1 MPVFSGL
8 RARLLWLVLLAV
20 LPALALILYQGHRS
34 GQLAA
39 RHTVDEAQLLVR
51 LAAAD
56 YERLVA
62 NTRQLLGTLAQLP
75 EVRGRDAAA
84 CNTLFARL
92 KSGYA
97 QYVNLGVIG
106 PDGMVF
112 CSAVPSARRVSV
124 SDRAYFQR
132 ALKTRGFAVGDFQ
145 IGRITHQAVV
155 VFAHPDYDAAGKLQ
169 TMVFAALD
177 LTWLN
182 QIAAKAQLPAGST
195 VTLFDSQGVILSRY
209 PDPEKWI
216 GQSRRDAPL
225 TRIIL
230 AQRRAGTA
238 EATGLDGVPRLY
250 AFAPLLEGVAGGGVY
265 LSVGIPRAIAFADIN
280 RILTHTF
287 VGLALVTLLVL
298 AAAWFG
304 GDVFL
309 LRKIRALVDATR
321 RLGQGELGTRT
332 GLAHGRD
339 EIGQLAGAFDEMA
352 ATLHARNTEFERV
365 MEALGDSEERFRTLV
380 ETTSDWIWEVDARG
394 VYTYASPKV
403 KDLLGYAPEEVV
415 GKTPFDFMP
424 PDEAAK
430 VGRQFAEIA
439 AARRP
444 FERLE
449 NVNLHKDGRRVVLE
463 TSGVPI
469 FDHDG
474 GFMGYRG
481 IDRDI
486 TERIKAQEK
495 LRYLAYHDELTDLP
509 NRALLLDRLR
519 QGLIETA
526 RQDRRVAALCLD
538 LRDFKNI
545 NDTLGHETGNRLLQA
560 VAGRLQACVRPGDT
574 VARLGGDKFGMMLA
588 DVSQHEDVARV
599 MQKIRA
605 EFAKPLRV
613 DDQELHLSMTFGI
626 SLYPSD
632 GTDAETLLKNADIAM
647 YRARERD
654 DDYQYYSADMTASA
668 SERLAL
674 ENDLRHALER
684 NELLLHYQPQVDL
697 TSGAITGVEALI
709 RWQHPVHGMIS
720 PEKFIP
726 LAEQTGLI
734 LPIGEWVLRQAC
746 AQARAWQ
753 AAGWPLRVAVNLS
766 ARQFRQPGL
775 DSLIRGFWR
784 KPGSIRAGSMSS

>member
-1 MPVFSGL
+1 M
-8 RARLLWLVLLAV
+8 LLAV
-20 LPALALILYQGHRS
+20 LPAIALVLYTGHRS

-106 PDGMVF
+106 LDGMVF

-195 VTLFDSQGVILSRY
+195 VTLFDSQGAILGRY

-225 TRIIL
+225 TRTIL
-230 AQRRAGTA
+230 TQRRAGTA

-250 AFAPLLEGVAGGGVY
+250 AFAPLHEGVAGGGVY

-403 KDLLGYAPEEVV
+403 QELLGYAPEEVV

-430 VGRQFAEIA
+430 MRQQFAEIA

-463 TSGVPI
+463 TSGVPV
-469 FDHDG
+469 FDRDG

-519 QGLIETA
+519 QGLLETA
-526 RQDRRVAALCLD
+526 RQDRGVAALCLD

-588 DVSQHEDVARV
+588 DVSQHEDVTRV

-605 EFAKPLRV
+605 EFAQTAARRRPGTSSVHDVRH
-613 DDQELHLSMTFGI
+613 Q
-626 SLYPSD
+626 SLPVRRR
-632 GTDAETLLKNADIAM
+632 GRGNAAEERRHRHVS
-647 YRARERD
+647 RARARRRLPVLLRGHDRPRLRAPGAGERP
-654 DDYQYYSADMTASA
+654 AA
-668 SERLAL
+668 
-674 ENDLRHALER
+674 
-684 NELLLHYQPQVDL
+684 
-697 TSGAITGVEALI
+697 G
-709 RWQHPVHGMIS
+709 
-720 PEKFIP
+720 
-726 LAEQTGLI
+726 
-734 LPIGEWVLRQAC
+734 
-746 AQARAWQ
+746 ARAQ
-753 AAGWPLRVAVNLS
+753 RVAACTTSRRWTWRAARSPASRRSS
-766 ARQFRQPGL
+766 A
-775 DSLIRGFWR
+775 
-784 KPGSIRAGSMSS
+784 GSIRGTA

>member
-1 MPVFSGL
+1 
-8 RARLLWLVLLAV
+8 
-20 LPALALILYQGHRS
+20 
-34 GQLAA
+34 
-39 RHTVDEAQLLVR
+39 
-51 LAAAD
+51 AD

-106 PDGMVF
+106 LDGMVF

-145 IGRITHQAVV
+145 IGRITAHPVV

-230 AQRRAGTA
+230 TQRRAGTA

-309 LRKIRALVDATR
+309 LRKIRALVDAAR
-321 RLGQGELGTRT
+321 RLGGGELGTRT

-415 GKTPFDFMP
+415 GKTPLDFMP

-430 VGRQFAEIA
+430 VGRQFAETA

-449 NVNLHKDGRRVVLE
+449 NVNLRKDGRRVVLE
-463 TSGVPI
+463 TSGVPV
-469 FDHDG
+469 FDHEG
-474 GFMGYRG
+474 GFGGYRG

-519 QGLIETA
+519 QGLIETT
-526 RQDRRVAALCLD
+526 RHDRRVAAMCLD
-538 LRDFKNI
+538 LRDFKNV
-545 NDTLGHETGNRLLQA
+545 NDTLGHEIGNRLLQA
-560 VAGRLQACVRPGDT
+560 VAERLQTCVRPGDT

-588 DVSQHEDVARV
+588 DVSQNEDVARV
-599 MQKIRA
+599 MQKIR
-605 EFAKPLRV
+605 EDFTQPLRV
-613 DDQELHLSMTFGI
+613 DGHELCLSMTFGI

-654 DDYQYYSADMTASA
+654 NDYQYYSADMTASA

-684 NELLLHYQPQVDL
+684 NELLLHYQPQVGL
-697 TSGAITGVEALI
+697 ASGAITGVEALI
-709 RWQHPVHGMIS
+709 RWQHPVHGVIS

-775 DSLIRGFWR
+775 DSLIHRILEETGLD
-784 KPGSIRAGSMSS
+784 PGRLDVELTESIIVHDPAAVTAILASIEKLGVQISIDDFGTGYSSLS